1 MRRTVIDGWGVRWT
15 VRARQL
21 RGTGTPPP
29 RPGPEEESLR
39 RRLTAALSR
48 VPAPAVTQGTGDW
61 WLPADTADVDMQVAL
76 SEFWDTP
83 MRQGTAP
90 WAVGHAVRL
99 VGEAIAHLR
108 TPRSDTWEV
117 ELVARDRIRRWARW
131 QITGTDAAAQA
142 VATVVAGVRSGRV
155 PDPWA
160 ATLVD
165 VVDQRPPYR
174 SRPVT

>member
-1 MRRTVIDGWGVRWT
+1 VTDAWGARWT

-29 RPGPEEESLR
+29 LPGPEEESLR

-48 VPAPAVTQGTGDW
+48 LPPPATAARPGDW
-61 WLPADTADVDMQVAL
+61 RLPADTADVERELVLA
-76 SEFWDTP
+76 EFRDTP

-108 TPRSDTWEV
+108 TPKSGTWEV
-117 ELVARDRIRRWARW
+117 ELVARGRIRRWGRW
-131 QITGTDAAAQA
+131 QITGAEAAAQTVTTVVTA
-142 VATVVAGVRSGRV
+142 VAAGRV
-155 PDPWA
+155 PEPWGA
-160 ATLVD
+160 VLVD

-174 SRPVT
+174 PQPVA